1 MDIAAAAGNEGVD
14 ERRETR
20 RPDPPSTGQQHDGP
34 RRRPVSR
41 GDIGSLRHRSLR
53 LSLAGCGGG
62 ADLDRG
68 RAACGEHGLE
78 VGDERGRERVAL
90 RSVLAGGRLHRPR
103 RRRERERERLL
114 AALLSSGTAWGRR
127 RRRRGEEG
135 KRGRERGV
143 RTKEGSGGGDEEGEG
158 GGNGLK

>member
-20 RPDPPSTGQQHDGP
+20 GPDPPGTGQQHDGP
-34 RRRPVSR
+34 RRRPISR
-41 GDIGSLRHRSLR
+41 GYIGSLRLRSRR
-53 LSLAGCGGG
+53 LS
-62 ADLDRG
+62 ADLGPG

-103 RRRERERERLL
+103 RRERGYLPPCPGDGVGEGRGEEEKRPRGRERERCTDEGRKE
-114 AALLSSGTAWGRR
+114 AAVVTG
-127 RRRRGEEG
+127 
-135 KRGRERGV
+135 
-143 RTKEGSGGGDEEGEG
+143 
-158 GGNGLK
+158 